1 MSNPLLPTAPP
12 PPPPP
17 EQVETS
23 PVLGGELAARF
34 GPQEPLTNV
43 AAPTGGGLPT
53 EQVTADPLLWVVGVH
68 GGSGASTVAALCGPD
83 ALELPQRL
91 PMTAAGAP
99 PPRVLLVARTHATGL
114 HYAGWM
120 AAHWATGETGVHLLG
135 LVVLDDAPRLPP
147 VLVTEIKRV
156 AGMVPALWHLPWVE
170 AWRTSLDLDLTTV
183 PRRTRKSITQI
194 RRAAETT
201 RDHHPGAGPDT
212 HRRPPDRDP
221 AGHDEASAAPP
232 QPPLLENGFS
242 EMSAEFPRGRI
253 AAS

>member
-1 MSNPLLPTAPP
+1 VSNPLLPTAPP

-17 EQVETS
+17 EQVEPS

-43 AAPTGGGLPT
+43 SAPSGGGLPT
-53 EQVTADPLLWVVGVH
+53 ERVTADPLLWVVGVH
-68 GGSGASTVAALCGPD
+68 GGCGASTVAALLGED

-91 PMTAAGAP
+91 PMTPEGAP

-120 AAHWATGETGVHLLG
+120 AAHWARGETGVALLG

-147 VLVTEIKRV
+147 VLITDIKRV

-170 AWRTSLDLDLTTV
+170 AWRTSLDLDLATV

-194 RRAAETT
+194 RRTAETA
-201 RDHHPGAGPDT
+201 RDHHPATDPDT

-232 QPPLLENGFS
+232 QPPLPENGFS
-242 EMSAEFPRGRI
+242 ETSAEFPRGRI

>member
-1 MSNPLLPTAPP
+1 VSNPLLPTAPP

-23 PVLGGELAARF
+23 PVLGADLMARF

-68 GGSGASTVAALCGPD
+68 GGSGASTVAALLGQD

-91 PMTAAGAP
+91 PMTPAGAP
-99 PPRVLLVARTHATGL
+99 APRVLLVARTHATGL

-120 AAHWATGETGVHLLG
+120 AAHWATGDTGVVLLG

-147 VLVTEIKRV
+147 VLVSEVKRV

-170 AWRTSLDLDLTTV
+170 AWRTSLDLDLATV
-183 PRRTRKSITQI
+183 PRRTRRSITQI
-194 RRAAETT
+194 RRSADTARGHE
-201 RDHHPGAGPDT
+201 PGPAVAQE
-212 HRRPPDRDP
+212 HRP
-221 AGHDEASAAPP
+221 
-232 QPPLLENGFS
+232 
-242 EMSAEFPRGRI
+242 AEFPRDRT
-253 AAS
+253 AVS